1 MKYDYLAA
9 LEYDIKEWCRYE
21 YFNLSEYEDIEDAH
35 EFLHDE
41 LWDDDSITG
50 NGGNWYASTA
60 ECEEYLSGNWNLI
73 FNAIENFCVD
83 MNEEIKKYKEDTPCF
98 LDCLVRLDLLDKAIG
113 NVLEDLVNNASS
125 KW

>member
-9 LEYDIKEWCRYE
+9 LEADIKTWMVDN
-21 YFNLSEYEDIEDAH
+21 YFDISEYSDNEDAH

-50 NGGNWYASTA
+50 NGGNWYASAA

-73 FNAIENFCVD
+73 FAAIENFCVD
-83 MNEEIKKYKEDTPCF
+83 MNEEIKKYKEDTPRF
-98 LDCLVRLDLLDKAIG
+98 LDCIVRLDLLDAAIE
-113 NVLEDLVNNASS
+113 NVLGDLNNE
-125 KW
+125 